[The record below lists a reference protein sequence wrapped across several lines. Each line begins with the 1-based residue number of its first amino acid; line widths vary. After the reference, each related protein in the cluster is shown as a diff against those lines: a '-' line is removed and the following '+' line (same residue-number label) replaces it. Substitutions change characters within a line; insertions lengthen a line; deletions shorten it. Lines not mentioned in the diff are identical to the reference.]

1 MRIGHSPFSPNWASV
16 LAYFLDQIV
25 GALPSAI
32 ATSTDE
38 FAMSSDNLVQTLQTG
53 FRITVGAT
61 ASLLESLQDDRK
73 REENLETLKLE
84 WTQIA
89 DKWAEKGEQTEQEA
103 RNFVDAVMSQGQS
116 ATSRPPTDSASSSTP
131 ETPATDADA
140 AVQTELQEL
149 TEQIATLRKEL
160 EQLRERED
168 S

>member
-1 MRIGHSPFSPNWASV
+1 LPFDNRH
-16 LAYFLDQIV
+16 LK
-25 GALPSAI
+25 
-32 ATSTDE
+32 DE

-73 REENLETLKLE
+73 REENLETLKLD
-84 WTQIA
+84 WMQIA
-89 DKWAEKGEQTEQEA
+89 DKWAEKGQQTEREA
-103 RNFVDAVMSQGQS
+103 RDFVDGMLSQGQS
-116 ATSRPPTDSASSSTP
+116 APSRPPTDPGSSSAP
-131 ETPATDADA
+131 ETSATAADA
-140 AVQTELQEL
+140 AVQTELQTL

>member
-1 MRIGHSPFSPNWASV
+1 V
-16 LAYFLDQIV
+16 LAYFLDRIV
-25 GALPSAI
+25 GVLSATI
-32 ATSTDE
+32 GHPNDE

-116 ATSRPPTDSASSSTP
+116 ATSGSSTAPASSSAP
-131 ETPATDADA
+131 ETPVAAADA
-140 AVQTELQEL
+140 AVQTELQDL

>member
-1 MRIGHSPFSPNWASV
+1 
-16 LAYFLDQIV
+16 
-25 GALPSAI
+25 
-32 ATSTDE
+32 
-38 FAMSSDNLVQTLQTG
+38 MSSDNLVQTLQTG

-73 REENLETLKLE
+73 REENLETLKLD

-89 DKWAEKGEQTEQEA
+89 DKWAHKGEQTEQEA

-116 ATSRPPTDSASSSTP
+116 AASRPPTNPTSSSASQTP
-131 ETPATDADA
+131 VADGDV

-160 EQLRERED
+160 EQLRQQED

>member
-1 MRIGHSPFSPNWASV
+1 
-16 LAYFLDQIV
+16 
-25 GALPSAI
+25 
-32 ATSTDE
+32 
-38 FAMSSDNLVQTLQTG
+38 MSSDNLVQTLQTG

-73 REENLETLKLE
+73 REENLETLKLD

-89 DKWAEKGEQTEQEA
+89 DRWAQKGQKTEEEA
-103 RNFVDAVMSQGQS
+103 RSFVDAVMSQGQS
-116 ATSRPPTDSASSSTP
+116 AASRPPTNPTSSSVP
-131 ETPATDADA
+131 ETPAADGDA

-160 EQLRERED
+160 EHLRERED

>member
-1 MRIGHSPFSPNWASV
+1 V

-25 GALPSAI
+25 GALSSAI

-103 RNFVDAVMSQGQS
+103 RNFVDAVISQGQS
-116 ATSRPPTDSASSSTP
+116 ATSRPPTDSASSSAP
-131 ETPATDADA
+131 ETPATDADT

>member
-1 MRIGHSPFSPNWASV
+1 MPIDHFPFSLNWASV

-32 ATSTDE
+32 ATPTDE

-61 ASLLESLQDDRK
+61 ASLLESLQDDQK

-89 DKWAEKGEQTEQEA
+89 DKWAQKGEQTEQEA

-116 ATSRPPTDSASSSTP
+116 AASRPPTDSASSSAP